1 MPMRE
6 VAPEAAGVRVDW
18 TSDPSHPRPGQMVTF
33 SYRVVDLRTE
43 AVVTDLPLTHERPMH
58 LILISRSLTHFAHV
72 HPELG
77 DDGAYRVET
86 MLSETGTYLL
96 YAEFVHDGR
105 SVLDRRALTVGE
117 QPSAAVS
124 LVPDLTP
131 KTVNGVT
138 IAVEAPEVI
147 HTGKLTRFTFTLTRE
162 GTPLTDL
169 VPYLGAAAHV
179 AIVSEDAN
187 DFAHAHGE
195 AVRAASAGDDHGA
208 DDHGHHV
215 QHGHAIPSAFGPEIR
230 VEHTFPAPGRYR
242 MWVQVGH
249 AGTVLTVPF
258 TVKAR

>member
-18 TSDPSHPRPGQMVTF
+18 TSEPANPQPGHAVTL
-33 SYRVVDLRTE
+33 SYRVVDLGSG

-58 LILISRSLTHFAHV
+58 LILISRSLTHFAHL

-86 MLSETGTYLL
+86 MLSETGPYLL
-96 YAEFVHDGR
+96 YAEFVHDGW
-105 SVLDRRALTVGE
+105 SVLDRRELTVGE
-117 QPSAAVS
+117 QSSAAVS

-147 HTGKLTRFTFTLTRE
+147 RTGKLTRFTFTLTRE

-179 AIVSEDAN
+179 AIVSEDAS

-195 AVRAASAGDDHGA
+195 ALTAASAGDDHGI

-215 QHGHAIPSAFGPEIR
+215 QHGHAVPSAFGPEVR
-230 VEHTFPAPGRYR
+230 VEHTFPAPSRYR
-242 MWVQVGH
+242 MWVQIGH
-249 AGTVLTVPF
+249 AGRVLTVPF
-258 TVKAR
+258 TVEVQ